1 MKPARTAGIA
11 PVQYRPPDSYRLD
24 IEVFTLSELRRRTT
38 AAHLASPQR
47 LDFHMLF
54 CFTEGRCT
62 HVVDFESVECRP
74 GSLLVLHPGQVQR
87 FASSATAGEAWLV
100 MFRSEFLQP
109 RSATPLADELDT
121 VQRLEEV
128 PVHLALHAAEH
139 EAFVETVQ
147 RMARDARLAAAP
159 ALLHALLRNQLLAL
173 LTRLSLAQ
181 ARQDRSAT
189 GASVESQRF
198 RRFRLAVEQHFQQWH
213 RVSDYAGVI
222 GCSEK
227 SLGRA
232 VLGVAGVSAKTFLS
246 QRIVL
251 EAKRLLVHTALPV
264 ATVGDRLGFAEPS
277 NFVKFFRREAGQSPG
292 QFRQKQSAQSQAS
305 MRRAAAARG
314 T

>member
-1 MKPARTAGIA
+1 MKAARTAGIA
-11 PVQYRPPDSYRLD
+11 PVEYRPPESYGLD

-47 LDFHMLF
+47 LDFHMLI
-54 CFTEGRCT
+54 CFTEGRCS
-62 HVVDFESVECRP
+62 HVVDFESLDCRA

-100 MFRSEFLQP
+100 IFRSEFLQP
-109 RSATPLADELDT
+109 RTATPLADDIDS
-121 VQRLEEV
+121 VQRLEEL
-128 PVHLALHAAEH
+128 PVHLTLDAREQ
-139 EAFVETVQ
+139 EAFIESIR
-147 RMARDARLAAAP
+147 RMASDAGLVAAP
-159 ALLHALLRNQLLAL
+159 VLLHALLRHQLLAL

-181 ARQDRSAT
+181 ARQDRSDLH
-189 GASVESQRF
+189 ASAELQRF
-198 RRFRLAVEQHFQQWH
+198 RRFRLAVEQHFQRCH
-213 RVSDYAGVI
+213 RVGDYARII

-232 VLGVAGVSAKTFLS
+232 VLGVTGVSAKAFLS

-264 ATVGDRLGFAEPS
+264 ATIGDRLGFAETS
-277 NFVKFFRREAGQSPG
+277 NFVKFFRREAGGSPG
-292 QFRQKQSAQSQAS
+292 QFRQKQTAQSQAS
-305 MRRAAAARG
+305 IRRMAASRG